1 MEERLVNATI
11 GLLFAGVVAV
21 QLIKIANA
29 WVAATEDYRDA
40 LEIQTMQG
48 VANWQMFAE
57 SLSEEDEEEL
67 GPEFN

>member
-1 MEERLVNATI
+1 MESRPVQITFGLLLAVVALGHLIRLVNAWI
-11 GLLFAGVVAV
+11 
-21 QLIKIANA
+21 
-29 WVAATEDYRDA
+29 AATEDYRDA
-40 LEIQTMQG
+40 LEIQTMQN

>member
-11 GLLFAGVVAV
+11 GLLFLGVVAV

-40 LEIQTMQG
+40 LEIQTMQN
-48 VANWQMFAE
+48 VANWQVLVAE
-57 SLSEEDEEEL
+57 SDEDEEDL

>member
-11 GLLFAGVVAV
+11 GLLFLGVVAV

-57 SLSEEDEEEL
+57 SLSDEDEDEL
-67 GPEFN
+67 PPEYN

>member
-11 GLLFAGVVAV
+11 GLLFLGVVAV
-21 QLIKIANA
+21 QIIKIANA

-57 SLSEEDEEEL
+57 SLSDEDEEEL

>member
-40 LEIQTMQG
+40 LEIQTMQN

>member
-1 MEERLVNATI
+1 MESRPVQITFGLLLAVVALGHLIRLVNAWI
-11 GLLFAGVVAV
+11 
-21 QLIKIANA
+21 
-29 WVAATEDYRDA
+29 AATEDYRDA

>member
-11 GLLFAGVVAV
+11 GLLFLGVVAV

-40 LEIQTMQG
+40 LEIQTMAALAPRIE
-48 VANWQMFAE
+48 VVN
-57 SLSEEDEEEL
+57 EDEEEL
-67 GPEFN
+67 PPEYN

>member
-11 GLLFAGVVAV
+11 GLLFLGVVAV

-40 LEIQTMQG
+40 LEIQTMAALAPRIEI
-48 VANWQMFAE
+48 VD
-57 SLSEEDEEEL
+57 EDEEEL
-67 GPEFN
+67 PPEYN

>member
-11 GLLFAGVVAV
+11 GLLFLGVVAV

-29 WVAATEDYRDA
+29 WVAA
-40 LEIQTMQG
+40 LENPPSPIVI
-48 VANWQMFAE
+48 VAG
-57 SLSEEDEEEL
+57 DEEGLEL

>member
-11 GLLFAGVVAV
+11 GLLFLGVVAV

-40 LEIQTMQG
+40 LEIQTMQN
-48 VANWQMFAE
+48 VANWQVLVAE
-57 SLSEEDEEEL
+57 SEEDEEDL
-67 GPEFN
+67 GPEYN

>member
-11 GLLFAGVVAV
+11 GLLFLGVVAV

-57 SLSEEDEEEL
+57 SLSDEDEEEL

>member
-1 MEERLVNATI
+1 
-11 GLLFAGVVAV
+11 VAV

-40 LEIQTMQG
+40 LEIQTMQN

-57 SLSEEDEEEL
+57 SLSEDDEEEL